1 MAAEPEEL
9 ENLLTDVRKTISD
22 NRLFL
27 EKLMDE
33 ALEVDSENDS
43 EAVAGDEDFE
53 EL

>member
-1 MAAEPEEL
+1 MSEVANDFEEL
-9 ENLLTDVRKTISD
+9 LSAVHKTISD

-33 ALEVDSENDS
+33 TVEDAAEDE
-43 EAVAGDEDFE
+43 EEKAVEEDFE